1 MNVSLQ
7 QRVTNILTSPNT
19 EWPVIAAESETVA
32 DLYTKYIV
40 IIAAIPSV
48 AYLLRGG
55 IRLAIFT
62 YVVNLASVFIAAN
75 VIAWLGPKF
84 GSSGDTVGALKM
96 VGYANTPAWVAGI
109 FNVVPFVGWLIAL
122 VCSLYGIYLY
132 YMGLGPV
139 MKTPSGQT
147 IPFMVVSAILL
158 VVVSMVL
165 ALVLTPVML
174 GGMMFAG

>member
-7 QRVTNILTSPNT
+7 QRVTNILTSPTT

-32 DLYTKYIV
+32 NLYSKYIV
-40 IIAAIPSV
+40 IIAAIPAV

-62 YVVNLASVFIAAN
+62 YVINLASVFIAAT

-84 GSSGDTVGALKM
+84 GSSGDNVSALKM

-109 FNVVPFVGWLIAL
+109 FNLLPFVGWLIAA

-132 YMGLGPV
+132 YIGLAPV
-139 MKTPSGQT
+139 MKTPPGQT

-158 VVVSMVL
+158 IVVSMVL
-165 ALVLTPVML
+165 GLVLTPVLL
-174 GGMMFAG
+174 GGMIVTG